1 MDNKFQIFYLF
12 YDIFIK
18 SQLRWPHVI
27 FSSLSNGGTA
37 INVPFLHG
45 PVNYCH
51 CPSSLSF
58 SAIFFVETCFFI
70 APLIL
75 VADFIYGPPIVLL
88 DLGLLL
94 FSNYFVVLLLQFLP
108 FFLWK
113 FFFDCSPNFGH
124 WFHLST
130 SHCYSGPRSI
140 TFQPLF
146 CCLSSPISAIF
157 FVKFFFHCPSNFI
170 CWIYI
175 STSYGF

>member
-108 FFLWK
+108 FFLWN
-113 FFFDCSPNFGH
+113 FFFHCPPIFGH
-124 WFHLST
+124 WFYLST

-157 FVKFFFHCPSNFI
+157 FVKIFFSL
-170 CWIYI
+170 
-175 STSYGF
+175 SL